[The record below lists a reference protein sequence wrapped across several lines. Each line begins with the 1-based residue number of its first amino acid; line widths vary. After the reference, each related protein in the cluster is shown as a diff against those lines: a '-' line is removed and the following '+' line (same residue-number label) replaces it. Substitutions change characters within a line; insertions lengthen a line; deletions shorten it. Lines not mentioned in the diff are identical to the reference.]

1 MKIVI
6 EGAGEVG
13 SHLAKMLST
22 EGGDITVIDND
33 PERLDKLAAIADVV
47 TVLGNPSSIKVLTE
61 AGVPHSDLFI
71 AVNPFVPQDVNIVSA
86 LLAKKLGSRKVTAR
100 IDDEEFLTS
109 ENKLLFKE
117 LGMDFMFYPEKIAAD
132 EIDALLRHPSTTESM
147 DFARGKLQI
156 SVFKLDED
164 SPILDMQ
171 LSEFATNAST
181 EELQFRVI
189 AISRNNQTIIPK
201 FDTKF
206 KYHDLIFIITT
217 REGLPLLMRYFGRN
231 DIVVNN
237 VMILGGGPIGEM
249 VAKQLSKQSANV
261 KIIEKD
267 KEICLQLSEKTDD
280 SVTVVN
286 GDGKNTDFLLEE
298 GIKNYDAFVALTS
311 SDEANILACVV
322 AKKFGVTRTIA
333 EIENIEY
340 IHLAEDM
347 GVDAV
352 INKKLITAGKIFKFT
367 LSDKVRFV
375 RYMSG
380 TDAEVMEYTV
390 APGSLITKAD
400 LKDTDFPQDAI
411 IGGVIRGS
419 ESFIAVGD
427 TKIEAYDRVAVFA
440 APESVKEVDRFFK

>member
-13 SHLAKMLST
+13 SHLAKMLSI

-33 PERLDKLAAIADVV
+33 NERLSKLLAIADVV
-47 TVLGNPSSIKVLTE
+47 TVFGNTSSIKVMRE
-61 AGVPHSDLFI
+61 AGVQHSDLFI
-71 AVNPFVPQDVNIVSA
+71 AVNPIVPQDVNIVSA
-86 LLAKKLGSRKVTAR
+86 LLAKKMGSKKVTAR
-100 IDDEEFLTS
+100 IDDEEFLNS

-117 LGMDFMFYPEKIAAD
+117 MGMDLMFYPEKIAAD
-132 EIDALLRHPSTTESM
+132 EIIGLLKHPSSTESM

-164 SPILDMQ
+164 SPIIDMQ
-171 LSEFATNAST
+171 LADFASNAST
-181 EELQFRVI
+181 DDLQFRVI
-189 AISRNNQTIIPK
+189 AISRNSETIIPK

-206 KYHDLIFIITT
+206 KYHDLVFIITT
-217 REGLPLLMRYFGRN
+217 REGLPLLMKFFGRN
-231 DIVVNN
+231 DIEVNN
-237 VMILGGGPIGEM
+237 VMVLGAGHIGEM
-249 VAKQLSKQSANV
+249 IAKQLSKLNVNV
-261 KIIEKD
+261 KVIEKD
-267 KEICLQLSEKTDD
+267 KDLCLQLSEKTDNA
-280 SVTVVN
+280 VTVVN
-286 GDGKNTDFLLEE
+286 GDGRNVDFLLEE
-298 GIKNYDAFVALTS
+298 GIKDYDAFVALTN
-311 SDEANILACVV
+311 SDEANVLACVV
-322 AKKFGVTRTIA
+322 AKKFGVARTIA

-352 INKKLITAGKIFKFT
+352 INKKLITAGRIFKFT

-380 TDAEVMEYTV
+380 TDAEVIEYTV
-390 APGSLITKAD
+390 APGSKITKAS
-400 LKDTDFPQDAI
+400 LKETDFPKNAI

-419 ESFIAVGD
+419 ESLIAVGD

-440 APESVKEVDRFFK
+440 APETVKEVDRFFK